1 MPGQSMGFFL
11 LWGTR
16 EMFTKE
22 VTFELCFK
30 DGEEGKSYFQAL
42 GKAYAKTQKCKGA
55 QSVQRSA
62 GSSF

>member
-1 MPGQSMGFFL
+1 
-11 LWGTR
+11 
-16 EMFTKE
+16 MFAKE
-22 VTFELCFK
+22 VTFELRFY

-42 GKAYAKTQKCKGA
+42 GKAYEKTQKCKGV